1 MAVKR
6 ALLDGGVSVDAGG
19 PAANR
24 CREIASRIWFAA
36 GSKIKLKCFKKSAN

>member
-6 ALLDGGVSVDAGG
+6 ALLAGGASVDAGG

-36 GSKIKLKCFKKSAN
+36 GSTIKLKCFKKSAN